1 MSKRVAKPPRYE
13 VRIARA
19 ARRDVA
25 AVIKWSRREFGEDAA
40 LRYNVLLAQAF
51 ADIGEEPERLGARQ
65 RSELAEGVLVYHLA
79 FSRDRAR
86 SPLGVVRYPRHLVV
100 YRRSGRVIEVIRV
113 LHDARDL
120 KRHLAKEHRAGSAE
134 TE

>member
-1 MSKRVAKPPRYE
+1 MAKPPPHE

-25 AVIKWSRREFGEDAA
+25 AVINWSRGEFGEDAA
-40 LRYNVLLAQAF
+40 LRYRVLLAQAF
-51 ADIGEEPERLGARQ
+51 ADIGKEPERPGARQ
-65 RSELAEGVLVYHLA
+65 RPELAQGVLVYHLA
-79 FSRDRAR
+79 FSRDRAG
-86 SPLGVVRYPRHLVV
+86 STLGVVRRPRHFVV

-113 LHDARDL
+113 LHDARHL
-120 KRHLAKEHRAGSAE
+120 KRHLAEEHRAGPAE